1 MKQVQSKLYLGLAI
15 LGLLVP
21 LQVNAAGQDSVE
33 LSQDG
38 TKVAV
43 SLEMSN
49 AAQEKIT
56 TVAVSLEVK
65 TDGQEKVTVDFQFSP
80 QLSGTEHGYVYNEDT
95 GRLDI
100 YVASTTSLFSEEKL
114 NLGNVQVQPV
124 DAAKTV
130 SANISY
136 CQNSFQTANSS
147 YGDKT
152 PMVEGETAS
161 VDIKVG
167 NGVNDSTSSG
177 TNTTGSGNNNGEAA
191 GGGSENSAGGASQGG
206 SLANDNRN
214 QGLYDETTRFVN
226 DPANAQLL
234 ATSIIKGTNPGTGF
248 TDMSAAAGLIGAGNR
263 GTGGIG
269 IKTGSSI
276 SQTKE
281 TGKVSVVSPENGPAS
296 IWVSGENSGNSGEGS
311 AEGLFVGITEDSS
324 KQDGKDGY
332 AEIMLDQ
339 KNGGAVD
346 SRKNVKRNIII
357 AAGIT
362 LAGILLTGVIFAF
375 VRTLRM
381 PAAGNK
387 KKRKKKR
394 RKKRRHNVN
403 RKPER
408 RRKR

>member
-100 YVASTTSLFSEEKL
+100 YVASTTTLFSEEKL

-167 NGVNDSTSSG
+167 NGVNDSMSSG
-177 TNTTGSGNNNGEAA
+177 GNTTGSGNNNGEAA
-191 GGGSENSAGGASQGG
+191 GGASQGG
-206 SLANDNRN
+206 SSSNDNRN
-214 QGLYDETTRFVN
+214 QGLYDDTTRFVN
-226 DPANAQLL
+226 DPAGAQLI
-234 ATSIIKGTNPGTGF
+234 SSSVVKGTKPGTGL
-248 TDMSAAAGLIGAGNR
+248 TDMSAIAGLIGTGNH
-263 GTGGIG
+263 GTGSTG
-269 IKTGSSI
+269 IKPGSGI
-276 SQTKE
+276 SQTKQ

-296 IWVSGENSGNSGEGS
+296 ILISGENSGNSGDGS
-311 AEGLFVGITEDSS
+311 AGGLFAGITGEGS
-324 KQDGKDGY
+324 KQDGKDEY

-339 KNGGAVD
+339 ENGGAVD
-346 SRKNVKRNIII
+346 GRKNLKRNVII
-357 AAGIT
+357 AAGIA

-375 VRTLRM
+375 VRSLRM